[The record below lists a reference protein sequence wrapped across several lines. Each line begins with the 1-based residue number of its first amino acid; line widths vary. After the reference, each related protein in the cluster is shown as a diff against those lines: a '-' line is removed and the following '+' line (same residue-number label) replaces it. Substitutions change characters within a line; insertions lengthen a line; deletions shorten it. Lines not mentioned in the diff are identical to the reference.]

1 MKVNLG
7 GIVPL
12 STVDWPGRA
21 AMVIFLRGCP
31 LRCPY
36 CHNHELQ
43 EGESLVEFSQIANE
57 IKKTKSSCSA
67 SDQTTLEEAFSIA
80 MTKPFASS
88 IIISGGEPLMQ
99 SEQTKA
105 IARLAKGL
113 GLEVGIETSG
123 YYPNQLSEL
132 LKKRLVD
139 KVFLDIK
146 APLEDADYE
155 IATGRKGVT
164 ARVLESL
171 RICMK
176 SGIPL
181 SVRNTIFSEM
191 PFLSGGSKIAK
202 ILSDL
207 RAEFP
212 ENQLEVKV
220 LQRGIHRTEQPFA
233 KSHGKS

>member
-36 CHNHELQ
+36 CHNRELQ
-43 EGESLVEFSQIANE
+43 EGVAFVEFEQVARQ
-57 IKKTKSSCSA
+57 IKKMKNVDCA
-67 SDQTTLEEAFSIA
+67 SNQATLEEAFSIA

-99 SEQTKA
+99 QEQVKA

-113 GLEVGIETSG
+113 GMEVGLETSG
-123 YYPNQLSEL
+123 CYPDHLSEL
-132 LKKRLVD
+132 LKKKLVD

-146 APLEDADYE
+146 APLDDSDYE
-155 IATGRKGVT
+155 KATGRKGVACLVT
-164 ARVLESL
+164 ESL
-171 RICMK
+171 GICMK

-191 PFLSGGSKIAK
+191 PFSSSGKKITK
-202 ILSDL
+202 TLSDL
-207 RAEFP
+207 KAEFP

-220 LQRGIHRTEQPFA
+220 LQKGICRAKNLA
-233 KSHGKS
+233 KSDEKS

>member
-36 CHNHELQ
+36 CHNRELQ
-43 EGESLVEFSQIANE
+43 EGDALVEFEQVARQ
-57 IKKTKSSCSA
+57 IKKIKNVDCA
-67 SDQTTLEEAFSIA
+67 SNQATLEEAFSIA

-99 SEQTKA
+99 QEQVKA

-113 GLEVGIETSG
+113 GMEVGLETSG
-123 YYPNQLSEL
+123 CYPDHLSEL
-132 LKKRLVD
+132 LKKKLVD

-146 APLEDADYE
+146 APLDDSDYE
-155 IATGRKGVT
+155 KATGRKGV
-164 ARVLESL
+164 ARLVIESL
-171 RICMK
+171 SICMK

-191 PFLSGGSKIAK
+191 PFSSGGKKITK
-202 ILSDL
+202 TLSDL
-207 RAEFP
+207 RTEFP

-220 LQRGIHRTEQPFA
+220 LQKGICRVKNLANFDE
-233 KSHGKS
+233 KS